1 MTGFDPNAEG
11 WLDRVAERIRGYG
24 EPRAVV
30 AFSGGVDSA
39 VVTAVAARALGSEAV
54 TAATAVSPSYPA
66 GELDQARAL
75 AASIGV
81 RHHAVRTAEVEREA
95 YARNDADRCFH
106 CKAEVYATLRRLAA
120 SERGEGVVLLS
131 GTNADDV
138 LDDRP
143 GLRAAAPFGVRDP
156 LLEEGATKQV
166 VRNMAR
172 MLGLVVAEKPA
183 LACLSSRVALGIRIT
198 PELLV
203 RIDRAERAIRSLGFD
218 PVRVRHL
225 GRRASVEVVPTEVER
240 LRHDP
245 RLPQALAEISSLGWP
260 AVDVDPNGYR
270 PGSVSRT
277 IPLAMGTTGRV

>member
-1 MTGFDPNAEG
+1 MTNSDPTIAG

-39 VVTAVAARALGSEAV
+39 VVTAVAARALGSRAV

-75 AASIGV
+75 ADAIGG
-81 RHHAVRTAEVEREA
+81 RHRAVRTAEVEREA

-106 CKAEVYATLRRLAA
+106 CKAEVFATLRRLA
-120 SERGEGVVLLS
+120 STEGGEGLVLLS
-131 GTNADDV
+131 GTNADDA

-172 MLGLVVAEKPA
+172 TLGLTVAEKPA

-198 PELLV
+198 PELLA

-225 GRRASVEVVPTEVER
+225 GQRASVEVVPTEVER
-240 LRHDP
+240 LRVDP
-245 RLPQALAEISSLGWP
+245 RLPEALAEISSLGWP
-260 AVDVDPNGYR
+260 VVVVDPNGYR
-270 PGSVSRT
+270 PGSMGRLL
-277 IPLAMGTTGRV
+277 PLATGTARGG